1 MIFLIPSGMIRTT
14 AEEAVM
20 AFDCAETQ
28 DVDVKLIDA
37 ATGATI
43 ATRRFFHCTGGRW
56 NVSYAVQR
64 TLNYRPAATKDPIV
78 IEKCY
83 DRYKAVKLEID
94 GACSAEVV
102 MMDSSNVVAP
112 FLSAMPTLRL
122 VADNGYDEVT
132 VMPSVRCVKVIL
144 STEESSEEWR
154 RDLPE
159 RDVPLVLR
167 LDFGKMGKIGRAECQ
182 LFDTTGKMVGNLFFI
197 PVAAPEQSLNV
208 AWRSALGSV
217 EHYAFPVCLLEQEV
231 HGERTEEERRAFR
244 RAKRGWRAVVKSA
257 YEPVNV
263 RRALAEL
270 GAARQCWII
279 DREGAYHPV
288 EVAAGEHL
296 LAKQGDLKALEFTLE
311 VNGEEV
317 PAWY

>member
-1 MIFLIPSGMIRTT
+1 MIPSGMIMTT
-14 AEEAVM
+14 AEAVVM
-20 AFDCAETQ
+20 AFNCTGTQ
-28 DVDVKLIDA
+28 NVDVKLIDSL
-37 ATGATI
+37 TERPV
-43 ATRRFFHCTGGRW
+43 ATRRFFHCTSGRW
-56 NVSYAVQR
+56 NVAPAVQR
-64 TLNYRPAATKDPIV
+64 MLNYRPTATKSPIA
-78 IEKCY
+78 IERCY
-83 DRYKAVKLEID
+83 DRYKAVKLKA
-94 GACSAEVV
+94 GGTVSAEAVI
-102 MMDSSNVVAP
+102 MDSSNVRAP

-132 VMPSVRCVKVIL
+132 VMPDVYCVKVIL
-144 STEESSEEWR
+144 STEETSEEWQQ
-154 RDLPE
+154 DLPK
-159 RDVPLVLR
+159 RTIPLVLR
-167 LDFGKMGKIGRAECQ
+167 LDFGKIGKIGRAECQ
-182 LFDTTGKMVGNLFFI
+182 LFDSTGKMVGNLFFI
-197 PVAAPEQSLNV
+197 PVATPEGALHV

-231 HGERTEEERRAFR
+231 HGERTEDDRRALK

-279 DREGAYHPV
+279 DRQGAYHPV

-311 VNGEEV
+311 ADGEEV